1 MDLTQGTEEEK
12 RARARKMMLW
22 FGIGSLLMGFAGWTS
37 AYIVSSSREDWL
49 KDFELPQA
57 FFISTVII
65 IMSSISY
72 YIAKKA
78 VQNNNRKM
86 GTIGLLVTLV
96 LGITFI
102 ILQFTGF
109 SQMIGQGYY
118 FTGPTSSITMSYI
131 FLIALVHIL
140 HVAVGLISL
149 LVVIYNHLQHKYN
162 ANNMLGLEMGATFWH
177 FLDLL
182 WVYLLLFF
190 YFFG

>member
-1 MDLTQGTEEEK
+1 MDLTQGTEQEK
-12 RARARKMMLW
+12 RARAKKMMLW

-49 KDFELPQA
+49 KDFDLPQA
-57 FFISTVII
+57 FFVSTVII
-65 IMSSISY
+65 ILSSLSY

-78 VQNNNRKM
+78 IENDNRKR
-86 GTIGLLVTLV
+86 GTIGLLVTLF

-140 HVAVGLISL
+140 HVVVGLISL
-149 LVVIYNHLQHKYN
+149 IVVLYNHIQHKYN
-162 ANNMLGLEMGATFWH
+162 SDNMLGLEMGATFWH